1 MGIYQKLAAVTAGA
15 ALSLVVS
22 EAIPTQAAT
31 ITYDFTLTLTSG
43 VGALQSSVGNQYSGF
58 FSYDD
63 SQIYFSDPRFGG
75 FGYTTYPT
83 DFSLNFNNINYTEA
97 NLFPYTRGRG
107 GTFLEFTDSGDS
119 FQLVNF
125 GLAAANSGNAGGFN
139 LNIFQNFAYGA
150 GGFFYSGDDGQGSGS
165 VMSALRAEPV
175 PEPDTVLGISVLGFF
190 GWFLKKKKVSS
201 KQLN

>member
-1 MGIYQKLAAVTAGA
+1 MGIYQKLAVATAGA

-22 EAIPTQAAT
+22 EATPTQAAT

-75 FGYTTYPT
+75 LGYITYPT
-83 DFSLNFNNINYTEA
+83 DFSLNFNNINYTET

-107 GTFLEFTDSGDS
+107 GTFLEFNNSGES

-125 GLAAANSGNAGGFN
+125 WLAASNPETPGGFN
-139 LNIFQNFAYGA
+139 LSIYEG
-150 GGFFYSGDDGQGSGS
+150 GGFLYTGDDGQGSGTMTYELS
-165 VMSALRAEPV
+165 AEPV
-175 PEPDTVLGISVLGFF
+175 PEPSTVFGIGVLSFF
-190 GWFLKKKKVSS
+190 GWFLKKKKASS

>member
-1 MGIYQKLAAVTAGA
+1 MGIYQKLAVATAGA

-22 EAIPTQAAT
+22 EATPTQAAT

-43 VGALQSSVGNQYSGF
+43 VGALQSLVGNQYNGD

-97 NLFPYTRGRG
+97 DLLPYMRGRG
-107 GTFLEFTDSGDS
+107 GTFLEFNNSGDS
-119 FQLVNF
+119 FQLGNF
-125 GLAAANSGNAGGFN
+125 WLVASNPETLGGFN
-139 LNIFQNFAYGA
+139 LSIIPGNFLYTGN
-150 GGFFYSGDDGQGSGS
+150 DGQGSGT
-165 VMSALRAEPV
+165 MTYELSAEPVPEPV

-201 KQLN
+201 KKLN

>member
-1 MGIYQKLAAVTAGA
+1 MGIYQKLAVATAGA

-22 EAIPTQAAT
+22 EATPTQAAT

-75 FGYTTYPT
+75 LGYTTLPT
-83 DFSLNFNNINYTEA
+83 DFSLNFNNINYTETD
-97 NLFPYTRGRG
+97 LLPYMRGRG
-107 GTFLEFTDSGDS
+107 GTFLEFNDTGES

-125 GLAAANSGNAGGFN
+125 WLAASNPGNTGGFN
-139 LNIFQNFAYGA
+139 LSIYES
-150 GGFFYSGDDGQGSGS
+150 GGFLYTGDDGQGSGTMTYELS
-165 VMSALRAEPV
+165 PEPV
-175 PEPDTVLGISVLGFF
+175 PEPNTVFGIGVLSFF

-201 KQLN
+201 KQV

>member
-1 MGIYQKLAAVTAGA
+1 MGIYQKLAAATAGA

-22 EAIPTQAAT
+22 KATPTQAAT

-83 DFSLNFNNINYTEA
+83 DFSLNFNNINYTEG
-97 NLFPYTRGRG
+97 NLLPYMRGRG
-107 GTFLEFTDSGDS
+107 GTFLEFNDSGDS
-119 FQLVNF
+119 FQLGNF
-125 GLAAANSGNAGGFN
+125 WLVARNPETPGGFN
-139 LNIFQNFAYGA
+139 LSIVPGSFLYTGN
-150 GGFFYSGDDGQGSGS
+150 DGQGSGTMTYELS
-165 VMSALRAEPV
+165 TEPVPEPV
-175 PEPDTVLGISVLGFF
+175 PEPDTVLGIGVLSFF

-201 KQLN
+201 KQFN